1 MPAWFIFQM
10 ASNIDSLRDETMFT
24 LKNAIKYLSQDEY
37 LPLVLA
43 QDPPEK
49 LLKKLG
55 SFLEEFSK
63 RLGLFALPNNL
74 CDVETPGIPEIAVIF
89 SCVCFWLDVCKQKLN
104 KVQLY
109 IYDEEKFINGS
120 VKELNIYV
128 KRILAQLTNLF
139 NSTIWL
145 GWHTLETM
153 S

>member
-1 MPAWFIFQM
+1 M
-10 ASNIDSLRDETMFT
+10 MFT
-24 LKNAIKYLSQDEY
+24 LKNAIKYLSEDEY
-37 LPLVLA
+37 LPLILA

-63 RLGLFALPNNL
+63 RLRLFAVPNNL
-74 CDVETPGIPEIAVIF
+74 CDVETPGIPEFVEIF
-89 SCVCFWLDVCKQKLN
+89 SRVCFWLDVCKQKLN

-109 IYDEEKFINGS
+109 IYDKEKFMNES

-128 KRILAQLTNLF
+128 KRILTQLANLF